1 MSDYWTE
8 RAVPILKALETPAD
22 PQLAQSKILSLGHGG
37 AQALGVDL
45 ADDAVYDTILQL
57 GDAEYVSWDELSRSG
72 GRGAHFL
79 GLRVTGRG
87 LQVLGQWPRFELL
100 ISPLTFAALLDALA
114 DYAPDDEAKSMRRA
128 ADIVRSIAATAF
140 KSLILGA
147 GGQLAR
153 NALGLP

>member
-1 MSDYWTE
+1 MSDYWTD
-8 RAVPILKALETPAD
+8 RAVPILKALETPTD

-37 AQALGVDL
+37 AEALGVDL
-45 ADDAVYDTILQL
+45 TDDVVYDTILHL
-57 GDAEYVSWDELSRSG
+57 ADAGYLSWDELSRSG
-72 GRGAHFL
+72 GRSAHFL
-79 GLRVTGRG
+79 GLRITGRG

-114 DYAPDDEAKSMRRA
+114 DYAPEDEAKSIRHA
-128 ADIVRSIAATAF
+128 ADIVRSVAATAF
-140 KSLILGA
+140 RSLILGA